1 MPIVG
6 WACPHCHKSVPLDHY
21 TNSPCG
27 LLIHPDYAQA
37 ILDDRAEPH
46 HTEGMVTV
54 TAGLGCPRSRALE
67 NSDEDLIVN
76 PLDYN
81 ALLAGQAWDRFI
93 TGEGK
98 LILRGEIAGIQMA
111 GEIDSVR
118 YMPCQSCP
126 KSINDGNLH
135 EVIVCSV
142 CEGRGYTDLFIEDW
156 KHSNNNQ
163 QRFMKKEMAEGK
175 AVKFEY
181 RIQTSI
187 YAELYAQMH
196 DGERPTRGMVWNH
209 YSGAES
215 GYNSVLIPL
224 LYDFVP
230 LDEALGYKPYGGDYT
245 VLELYKQVAQLYGEK
260 PITWKGLPLAGV
272 SMAFGTKDYCS
283 YCQVRAACM
292 EQATG
297 APF

>member
-6 WACPHCHKSVPLDHY
+6 WACPACKKQVPLDHY
-21 TNSPCG
+21 ITDPKCG
-27 LLIHPDYAQA
+27 LVIHPAYAQA

-67 NSDEDLIVN
+67 NSDEKLFVN

-93 TGEGK
+93 TGEK
-98 LILRGEIAGIQMA
+98 IILRGVIDDIPMA
-111 GEIDSVR
+111 GEIDCVR
-118 YMPCQSCP
+118 RL
-126 KSINDGNLH
+126 GA
-135 EVIVCSV
+135 
-142 CEGRGYTDLFIEDW
+142 DLLIEDW

-175 AVKFEY
+175 TVKFEY

-196 DGERPTRGMVWNH
+196 AERPTRGMVWNH

-215 GYNSVLIPL
+215 NFNSVLIPL

-230 LDEALGYKPYGGDYT
+230 LEEALEYKPYSGEYT
-245 VLELYKQVAQLYGEK
+245 VRELYAQVHSLCSEEAV
-260 PITWKGLPLAGV
+260 TWKDLPLVGT
-272 SMAFGTKDYCS
+272 SMSFGTKDYCS
-283 YCQVRAACM
+283 YCQVRNACFT
-292 EQATG
+292 QDRG